1 MVQRSF
7 FIDREHHQTPFPG
20 LFFQKKGRLK
30 NLNFL
35 SKTIDKSQFC
45 QFLNSLFS
53 QSRQAFFFLEYR
65 KTHTENFQFSDQNH
79 ELTPFGK
86 ILIFEHFN
94 SLTKRFCSLQYH
106 QIHFPGLFSA
116 KIKKWKI
123 LNFFYQNRGKTS
135 LEKSQIFDFFKSLF
149 LYSKQGFFFLEY
161 HQTHFPGLF
170 CLKLKCGKISIF
182 PQGLTHDFAS
192 KLSKLHIF
200 LSILFCLNTG
210 KKAF

>member
-94 SLTKRFCSLQYH
+94 SLTKRFSSLQYH

-116 KIKKWKI
+116 KIKKME
-123 LNFFYQNRGKTS
+123 NFK
-135 LEKSQIFDFFKSLF
+135 LF
-149 LYSKQGFFFLEY
+149 LPKPWKNIL
-161 HQTHFPGLF
+161 
-170 CLKLKCGKISIF
+170 GKIPS
-182 PQGLTHDFAS
+182 L
-192 KLSKLHIF
+192 
-200 LSILFCLNTG
+200 
-210 KKAF
+210 